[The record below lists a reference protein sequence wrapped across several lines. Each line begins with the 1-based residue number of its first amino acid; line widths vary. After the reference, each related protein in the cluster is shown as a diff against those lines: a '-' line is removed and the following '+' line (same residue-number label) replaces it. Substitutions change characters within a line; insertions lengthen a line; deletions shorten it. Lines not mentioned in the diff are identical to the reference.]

1 MKLRAPEYI
10 IMFLIFMVTCST
22 YYLHW
27 THGPE
32 IHDHEKYRFRKQADE
47 QSPIT
52 PELPKTLRKQPD
64 LDSITVPKTLQ
75 KQKPRTIAV
84 AVPTHNRI
92 GYVQLTSAAL
102 KGTFPVEDVW
112 IFDDTSSEY
121 STQDLIGWYGT
132 EHIWQ
137 STKRMKADAM
147 ARHILEWF
155 LSTKYDVLVLLDS
168 DLLVSPNWLA
178 ELQLGLQHSHGLM
191 SLYRSAAPKHKS
203 LSCGDVLCQQPS
215 MGNAGTVWR
224 RDLAKRMLTEMSA
237 RDGGFDWGW
246 SEWCTKNKVPMEAL
260 KKSAVLHIGMYG
272 SWSHESTAEKSVGF
286 PMGELSTEVRERAE
300 IFLKGAKPIEQP
312 NVVPTWQSYI
322 TSTKTSQNTIKTA
335 AYDSRN
341 IWVEPDTCNHATSI
355 PERPTALF
363 DKWSAKVCSKYSEAC
378 SLFKKA
384 FVDTWDNGI
393 TWLKDGTVFLVT
405 GDIPLMWLRD
415 SSAQVTHYLALA
427 EHSSIQRLIEGVL
440 RRQMKWIELDVYGS
454 AFRMFLDFDHV
465 GKKRLT
471 DWDFKCGR
479 TIHVA
484 QHDYEMDSAA
494 YVVRLAYLYWKK
506 TGRTCWMQNVQQTW
520 HRIVDM
526 WILEQ
531 DHSKSTYTYPTLEN
545 NGKGTP
551 VCKTGMSWAGM
562 RPSDDKM
569 KYHYN
574 IPGQLFAAKALE
586 YIEEMSSL
594 WSDDV
599 LKQKASKLRREII
612 KGVEKYGVVDGVLVY
627 ETDGCGHHL
636 MADDANIP
644 SLLSLPYLDI
654 HIPEYE
660 KTRLNI
666 LSDKNPW
673 WSEGGIGSPHTN
685 GRGHPWHLAMI
696 MEGWKDQ
703 STLERVLKTAYGGS
717 LHESVTMTGG
727 STRRWF
733 GWANALFSEW
743 LMQTSDK
750 TPLKTYKKTAR
761 NHYFNGLSASST
773 AKLEYDALKRLES
786 ISSPCQH
793 YRFPKAIQLEGAT
806 LTTTSIGT
814 SLHLASDEQ
823 KEAILNVD
831 EQVNCILTHLKQAKV
846 RHLDIKCGNMGVENG
861 ILKMLD
867 FDISSMDHNP
877 LSLVLKKMDDE
888 FMDDAKYEAFVIQKF
903 NTCIN
908 ERKNT
913 PKVRVKRP
921 EVPTTCSL
929 MQWKSEN
936 DCFVNKVTGAITCT
950 IDGLGFDAGAVSVSK
965 GGELPSEVRG
975 RAESFEFP
983 KYGAKTWFVKQQS
996 KLDLIVDGVSTN
1008 TFKCDQIIHGHTYF
1022 IKRVEYANVWHTML
1036 DWFAFWETSTRM
1048 GAPDNIIWL
1057 DGHAR
1062 GHLDDVWN
1070 VLFGVKPKYM
1080 SSFNN
1085 QLVCF
1090 EQATFVYG
1098 KWHNNA
1104 QNSIYPIAHKTH
1116 ENSCRLQMSNFVQY
1130 FLKQYDITNTGTKKD
1145 TIIIRKPYDAHPRV
1159 GLKIDRTIFNL
1170 EQVKTSWPNA
1180 QIVDLASKTFR
1191 QQLEIIVNT
1200 SVLRAVHGA
1209 ALTFLIFVTG
1219 DVIEW
1224 MPTTHYNV
1232 VMFESLSS
1240 WTSSVAFSRKVIKSA
1255 GNKAWIIPVSDTQ
1268 NKKTN
1273 VKIFKYHKFKF
1284 EEPHF
1289 LREKDRQEMLNH
1301 KDIVDIMNVSPEKLY
1316 GEIRIVKNGKY
1327 DETDDCGYRA
1337 DYSKHI
1343 ASSNLKYKQLI
1354 PLLVP
1359 GGNSFQHFLDG
1370 SMPKLIQAYEFIKK
1384 HPKAKILTKTSAIVN
1399 KLIRKLGITN
1409 DILEYSSSK
1418 SYTAEELFLI
1428 CKTPPVHPDLWEK
1441 SRNIFNIDKNKNGSK
1456 IIWIDRNGQN
1466 SRNGGRLILNQK
1478 EITDELS
1485 RMYPD
1490 NFVMYDSHDYTLD
1503 ETIELFNDAAV
1514 IMGAHGG
1521 GLYNLIFA
1529 PSNTLVIEFMPVSQ
1543 PSTGIGIPLGPAPN
1557 IIWMQ
1562 SDILKQRFWRVSTT
1576 PVHGTNFNVNLKDI
1590 VSIFDNARD
1599 IKPAISIT
1607 YVIPSIVRT
1616 PETLCTTIESILAA
1630 TKLGKILVHRRGDY
1644 KCAYFNNPRV
1654 SIKYFKSHRTT
1665 NDNQKKDYMQL
1676 FEDAKTVESKY
1687 VMFLD
1692 DDVRF
1697 CKGIENTLVMA
1708 QKYEFVLGHFGRG
1721 GSGIIVPTEKVDSLM
1736 QFVNMKDDNVDVS
1749 MLIWAL
1755 RYRKECSLRPQK
1767 IQMEHIGKISS
1778 IDRRPRGGGLN
1789 IQWHD
1794 HDTCGAPA
1802 NNHDFQAMSETPS
1815 EHFWSEYCI
1824 HSHCAPFGSTDNCKT
1839 CLDGYKGDDCGI
1851 PDDGYEYKRKP
1862 NAAPIVLLSSS
1873 VINSSPYINLHIIGE
1888 QLVNKDVAYNV
1899 WHRKESAQD
1908 VWSQTSKL
1916 AFPIETRVIN
1926 SVLSEPELWILK
1938 YYEKGSQ
1945 RTNKISRT
1953 AIDPKIISKISQ
1965 WPRGIRFAQDARQHG
1980 HTYVFDN
1987 KWFKLLDTL
1996 IPSGSVSLDIGAMI
2010 GDTLFPINMATN
2022 GKTIAFE
2029 MGPVPF
2035 SMLAYQKELNPN
2047 LDIDIYNVAITTK
2060 YETVKYNTGCGGCNG
2075 GIDNNKGVD
2084 VNAVP
2089 LIPFLISKYGENILT
2104 RISFIKID
2112 TEGHDIVILKSN
2124 RVYIKKYKPILWIE
2138 WFAKYHTGPEDKC
2151 SEESAAL
2158 FDVIKDLGYEPRTPD
2173 NNAFSGRPY
2182 CKNSNYVRDIL
2193 LLPINRISQTVVSN
2207 DIVKTSDLFAAID
2220 YNARENSGP
2229 WKQGWDYEYDGR
2241 FNDGLTVHV
2250 VPHSHN
2256 DPGWIKTYHT
2266 YYSTQTKHILDT
2278 VVAALTED
2286 PRRTFI
2292 WAEISYFSLWWDDAS
2307 QQQKEQAKKLVA
2319 EKRLDFV
2326 TGGWVMNDEASVTAR
2341 ATRWHLQEGREWLQ
2355 NTFGVTPQYSW
2366 AIDPFGHSAG
2376 QAQVLKEL
2384 GYKGMLIQ
2392 RVHYAVKKQLAQK
2405 QQLEFRWQTPAGE
2418 IFTHMMP
2425 FYSYDGPHTCGPDP
2439 SVCCQFDFA
2448 RISGYGGCPWHKPSV
2463 PITDSNVAERSKLWL
2478 DQVYKKAMLYRG
2490 KHVLVPVGDDFRY
2503 QTMDEAHKQFTNYQK
2518 MFDWIKVNVPS
2529 VSISFSTLSRYFDA
2543 VVQTQVPKLQG
2554 SFFPYSDRVQD
2565 YWTGYFN
2572 SRIFYKGYD
2581 RLLESLI
2588 AAVETKCPTVDIHL
2602 QKRALGIFQH
2612 HDGITGTAKSHVV
2625 QDYYKTMQNAVIE
2638 LKSKL
2643 KTCLNT
2649 NTLTMGMAVNL
2660 PLLNIT
2666 TFLDSLRSSGLMQP
2680 PNKVVLFSD
2689 KWTVQA
2695 LSHKYSE
2702 VNWVLNNNNSNGFHP
2717 SNYRY
2722 YQYYSHILSSK
2733 PYTNMLIADVR
2744 DTYIMS
2750 NPFKTITEPDFV
2762 HVFLEE
2768 NGHFLNSGDFN
2779 TIWIRKCYT
2788 NDMIKKIG
2796 SRPVSCSG
2804 VVLGGWEKMKEYL
2817 KLMTSELDSHRFCE
2831 SNGIDQGIHNV
2842 LVYNKRQDLFKIH
2855 KNGGIVLTMGY
2866 MAKNN
2871 KILDSMAK
2879 SSILHQYDRHF
2890 LANQWILE
2898 DIKSKA
2904 SIIYYNNGCNKNWL
2918 KTMGYTGECVQHD
2931 SIMESFERLHYDYK
2945 VTEKTPNCLAG
2956 QRNAILLV
2964 SSGHS
2969 VAKQFVDCFKKVYLL
2984 DWFGTSKD
2992 MTPRGVILLNAMRK
3006 GIGQFLGYT
3015 LLPPPKDTGV
3025 KPRRQAYGI
3034 LLGKLPRYW
3043 VQKKHLLSKMPDV
3056 KFACVTCDI
3065 EMKNVVNHKR
3075 LPRGE
3080 YIKLTSEA
3088 TFLLGAGHPIGS
3100 PSVLEALQC
3109 GLTIILP
3116 KMQHYKM
3123 GVTHATQHDDIHA
3136 IMNEQPEVRKRICYY
3151 ENDEKMVE
3159 CVRSAQ
3165 KYPPLTLISYTRESF
3180 DMRMKTFFGQTNA
3193 NGHILVNP
3201 LSIDTPT
3208 MKADEI
3214 RPYEEDVCVPTA
3226 GLQFV
3231 SIKIDDHGRLLQIND
3246 TPVHE
3251 SLVWRSNNPGQGV
3264 AGAYLMSVTSKEDI
3278 LKPIKHTMCIAKMY
3292 KQVETT
3298 FDMLKRRIRVY
3309 KDGTIEFIYD
3319 VDIHARNNGELWAVY
3334 KPEWTVERLCSDV
3347 HGLTWECHV
3356 ERKDAPLQAKFWPM
3370 PTMAWLASSSKRM
3383 TFTGAQ
3389 PTGVG
3394 FHEGAMILMLDR
3406 RGNQDDARGLG
3417 QGITDSRPVEMR
3429 FGVLME
3435 TEGLK
3440 ERATEKALLIRN
3452 WMLNPSIELV

>member
-1 MKLRAPEYI
+1 MRHAPEYFI
-10 IMFLIFMVTCST
+10 VFFILMVTCST

-27 THGPE
+27 IHGPVP
-32 IHDHEKYRFRKQADE
+32 HDHEKYRFRKHVKVEAHQDVSEAVKE
-47 QSPIT
+47 H
-52 PELPKTLRKQPD
+52 PKTVIKQPVLRKQPV
-64 LDSITVPKTLQ
+64 STTRFAAPKEVPTED
-75 KQKPRTIAV
+75 TIVV

-92 GYVQLTSAAL
+92 GYVQLTSSAL
-102 KGTFPVEDVW
+102 KGTFPAKDIW
-112 IFDDTSSEY
+112 IFDDKSSEY
-121 STQDLIGWYGT
+121 STSNLLEWYGT
-132 EHIWQ
+132 EHVWQ

-155 LSTKYDVLVLLDS
+155 LKTKYDVLVLLDS
-168 DLLVSPNWLA
+168 DLLVSPNWLSK
-178 ELQLGLQHSHGLM
+178 LRDGLRESTGLL
-191 SLYRSAAPKHKS
+191 SLYRSGAPKHKS
-203 LSCGDVLCQQPS
+203 SSCGAVLCQQPS

-224 RDLAKRMLTEMSA
+224 RALATKMLSVITA

-246 SEWCTKNKVPMEAL
+246 SEWCAKNKVPMEAL
-260 KKSAVLHIGMYG
+260 KESAVLHIGMHG
-272 SWSHESTAEKSVGF
+272 SWSHETSAEKSVGF
-286 PMGELSTEVRERAE
+286 PMKELSVDVRKQAK
-300 IFLKGAKPIEQP
+300 IFLNGAKPIEQP
-312 NVVPTWQSYI
+312 KVVPTWQSHI
-322 TSTKTSQNTIKTA
+322 TSTKTSQTAIKTA
-335 AYDSRN
+335 SYDSRN
-341 IWVEPDTCNHATSI
+341 IWAEQDTCNHATSI
-355 PERPTALF
+355 PGRPTALF
-363 DKWSAKVCSKYSEAC
+363 DKWSTKVCSKYSKAC

-415 SSAQVTHYLALA
+415 SSAQVTHYLALV

-465 GKKRLT
+465 GKTRLT

-484 QHDYEMDSAA
+484 QHDYEMDSLA
-494 YVVRLAYLYWKK
+494 YVVRLAYEYWKK

-612 KGVEKYGVVDGVLVY
+612 KGVEKYGVVDGVLAY

-644 SLLSLPYLDI
+644 SLLSLPYLGVMR
-654 HIPEYE
+654 PEYE

-703 STLERVLKTAYGGS
+703 STLERVLKTVYGGS

-888 FMDDAKYEAFVIQKF
+888 FMDDAKYESFVIQKF

-1104 QNSIYPIAHKTH
+1104 QNFIYPIAHKTH

-1224 MPTTHYNV
+1224 MPTTHRVV

-1354 PLLVP
+1354 PLLV
-1359 GGNSFQHFLDG
+1359 GNSFQHFLDG

-1384 HPKAKILTKTSAIVN
+1384 HPKAKILTKTSAAIVN

-1794 HDTCGAPA
+1794 HDTCDAPA

-1899 WHRKESAQD
+1899 WHRKESARD
-1908 VWSQTSKL
+1908 VWSHMSKL
-1916 AFPIETRVIN
+1916 SFPIETRVIN

-1945 RTNKISRT
+1945 RTNKISQT
-1953 AIDPKIISKISQ
+1953 A
-1965 WPRGIRFAQDARQHG
+1965 
-1980 HTYVFDN
+1980 
-1987 KWFKLLDTL
+1987 
-1996 IPSGSVSLDIGAMI
+1996 
-2010 GDTLFPINMATN
+2010 
-2022 GKTIAFE
+2022 
-2029 MGPVPF
+2029 
-2035 SMLAYQKELNPN
+2035 
-2047 LDIDIYNVAITTK
+2047 
-2060 YETVKYNTGCGGCNG
+2060 
-2075 GIDNNKGVD
+2075 
-2084 VNAVP
+2084 
-2089 LIPFLISKYGENILT
+2089 
-2104 RISFIKID
+2104 
-2112 TEGHDIVILKSN
+2112 
-2124 RVYIKKYKPILWIE
+2124 
-2138 WFAKYHTGPEDKC
+2138 
-2151 SEESAAL
+2151 
-2158 FDVIKDLGYEPRTPD
+2158 
-2173 NNAFSGRPY
+2173 
-2182 CKNSNYVRDIL
+2182 
-2193 LLPINRISQTVVSN
+2193 VSN

-2220 YNARENSGP
+2220 YNAPENKGP

-2241 FNDGLTVHV
+2241 FKDGLTVHV

-2307 QQQKEQAKKLVA
+2307 SEQKEQAKKLVA

-2341 ATRWHLQEGREWLQ
+2341 ATRWHLQEGREWLKK
-2355 NTFGVTPQYSW
+2355 TFGITPQYSW

-2376 QAQVLKEL
+2376 QAHVLKEL

-2405 QQLEFRWQTPAGE
+2405 QHLEFQWQTPAGE

-2439 SVCCQFDFA
+2439 SICCQFDFA
-2448 RISGYGGCPWHKPSV
+2448 RIGKGKTWTGCPWGKMAV
-2463 PITDSNVAERSKLWL
+2463 EITEHNVAERSRTWL

-2490 KHVLVPVGDDFRY
+2490 KHVLIPMGDDFRY

-2518 MFDWIKVNVPS
+2518 MFDWIGKNVPT
-2529 VSISFSTLSRYFDA
+2529 VKASFSTLSRYFDA
-2543 VVQTQVPKLQG
+2543 QRQTNVPKLQG
-2554 SFFPYSDRVQD
+2554 SFFPYSDKEKD

-2602 QKRALGIFQH
+2602 QKRALGLFQH
-2612 HDGITGTAKSHVV
+2612 HDGITGTAKSAVV
-2625 QDYYKTMQNAVIE
+2625 QDYYKTMQNAVSK
-2638 LKSKL
+2638 LQSKL
-2643 KTCLNT
+2643 KTCLS
-2649 NTLTMGMAVNL
+2649 A
-2660 PLLNIT
+2660 
-2666 TFLDSLRSSGLMQP
+2666 SL
-2680 PNKVVLFSD
+2680 
-2689 KWTVQA
+2689 A
-2695 LSHKYSE
+2695 
-2702 VNWVLNNNNSNGFHP
+2702 
-2717 SNYRY
+2717 
-2722 YQYYSHILSSK
+2722 
-2733 PYTNMLIADVR
+2733 A
-2744 DTYIMS
+2744 
-2750 NPFKTITEPDFV
+2750 
-2762 HVFLEE
+2762 HV
-2768 NGHFLNSGDFN
+2768 
-2779 TIWIRKCYT
+2779 I
-2788 NDMIKKIG
+2788 
-2796 SRPVSCSG
+2796 
-2804 VVLGGWEKMKEYL
+2804 
-2817 KLMTSELDSHRFCE
+2817 
-2831 SNGIDQGIHNV
+2831 
-2842 LVYNKRQDLFKIH
+2842 
-2855 KNGGIVLTMGY
+2855 
-2866 MAKNN
+2866 
-2871 KILDSMAK
+2871 
-2879 SSILHQYDRHF
+2879 
-2890 LANQWILE
+2890 
-2898 DIKSKA
+2898 
-2904 SIIYYNNGCNKNWL
+2904 
-2918 KTMGYTGECVQHD
+2918 
-2931 SIMESFERLHYDYK
+2931 
-2945 VTEKTPNCLAG
+2945 
-2956 QRNAILLV
+2956 
-2964 SSGHS
+2964 
-2969 VAKQFVDCFKKVYLL
+2969 
-2984 DWFGTSKD
+2984 
-2992 MTPRGVILLNAMRK
+2992 
-3006 GIGQFLGYT
+3006 
-3015 LLPPPKDTGV
+3015 
-3025 KPRRQAYGI
+3025 
-3034 LLGKLPRYW
+3034 
-3043 VQKKHLLSKMPDV
+3043 
-3056 KFACVTCDI
+3056 
-3065 EMKNVVNHKR
+3065 
-3075 LPRGE
+3075 
-3080 YIKLTSEA
+3080 
-3088 TFLLGAGHPIGS
+3088 
-3100 PSVLEALQC
+3100 
-3109 GLTIILP
+3109 
-3116 KMQHYKM
+3116 
-3123 GVTHATQHDDIHA
+3123 
-3136 IMNEQPEVRKRICYY
+3136 
-3151 ENDEKMVE
+3151 
-3159 CVRSAQ
+3159 
-3165 KYPPLTLISYTRESF
+3165 
-3180 DMRMKTFFGQTNA
+3180 
-3193 NGHILVNP
+3193 VNP
-3201 LSIDTPT
+3201 LAIDTPT
-3208 MKADEI
+3208 MKANEI
-3214 RPYEEDVCVPTA
+3214 RPYEQDKCVS
-3226 GLQFV
+3226 GKV
-3231 SIKIDDHGRLLQIND
+3231 SFENIKVDDLGRLLQINT

-3251 SLVWRSNNPGQGV
+3251 SLVWRSNKPGQGV
-3264 AGAYLMSVTSKEDI
+3264 AGAYLMSVTSKEDV
-3278 LKPIKHTMCIAKMY
+3278 LQAKSWTTCVAKKY
-3292 KQVETT
+3292 RQVETV

-3309 KDGTIEFIYD
+3309 NDGTIEFIYD
-3319 VDIHARNNGELWAVY
+3319 VDIHTRNNGELWAVY
-3334 KPEWTVERLCSDV
+3334 KPEWSAERLCSDV
-3347 HGLTWECHV
+3347 HGLTWECHT

-3370 PTMAWLASSSKRM
+3370 PTMAWLASSSERL

-3394 FHEGAMILMLDR
+3394 FHEGAMVLMLDR
-3406 RGNQDDARGLG
+3406 RGNKDDARGLG

-3435 TEGLK
+3435 TEILK
-3440 ERATEKALLIRN
+3440 ERASEKALLIRN
-3452 WMLNPSIELV
+3452 WMLNPAIEIV